1 MQLMPATARA
11 MGVPP
16 GKEQDPEESI
26 KAAVK
31 YIAGMQRTFSKI
43 TDKEE
48 QAKFILAA
56 YNSGIGHVTDAMAL
70 AEKYGRNRYIW
81 EHHVA
86 HFMLLKSNKEYYQ
99 DPVCKNGYARGS
111 DTYEFVH
118 EILARAE
125 LYRKKIKK

>member
-1 MQLMPATARA
+1 MPATARA

-99 DPVCKNGYARGS
+99 DPVCKNGYVRGS